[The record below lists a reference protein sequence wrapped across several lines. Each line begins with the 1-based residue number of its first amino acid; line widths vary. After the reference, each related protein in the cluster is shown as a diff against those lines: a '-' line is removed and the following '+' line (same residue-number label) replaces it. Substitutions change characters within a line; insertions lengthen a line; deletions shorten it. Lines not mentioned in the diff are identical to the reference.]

1 MECFQTNINRFLPET
16 TFCLNAFAKGK
27 EVLQA
32 CQMSKKN
39 SERVEISLQ
48 LGCNTYRKWKIQ
60 IQIQIHEMLEKLSTE
75 ITHGRNVTYHKN
87 CNNAG
92 NMNNKLEMKNTNAS
106 TKYKYIKCLRNSGL
120 KYHMVSG
127 MVATVIRNSLRC
139 HKCITSDQSW
149 GRTKRPSSSWSSSLW
164 SSSFWS
170 SSS

>member
-16 TFCLNAFAKGK
+16 TFCSKAFAKGK

-32 CQMSKKN
+32 CQTSEKTVKGLKLVSSLVATLIGNEKYKYKYMKCLRN
-39 SERVEISLQ
+39 SRLKYHMVEISHII
-48 LGCNTYRKWKIQ
+48 TIAA
-60 IQIQIHEMLEKLSTE
+60 MLET
-75 ITHGRNVTYHKN
+75 
-87 CNNAG
+87 
-92 NMNNKLEMKNTNAS
+92 MNNKLEMKNTNAS
-106 TKYKYIKCLRNSGL
+106 TKYKYKKCLRNSGL

-164 SSSFWS
+164 SSSS
-170 SSS
+170 SPCSP